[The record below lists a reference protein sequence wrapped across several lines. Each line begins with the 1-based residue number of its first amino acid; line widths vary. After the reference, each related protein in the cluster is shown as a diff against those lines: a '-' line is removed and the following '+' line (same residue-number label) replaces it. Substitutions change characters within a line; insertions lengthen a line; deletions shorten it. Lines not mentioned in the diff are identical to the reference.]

1 MKRRS
6 TLCGLIVVVLA
17 APSAVLA
24 NPAPVSMNFYADI
37 GLTRVW
43 RGDLSTLG
51 SGTFDSVALTDVVG
65 GGGDGLFSGFDLD
78 FIVIDLDGNLNTT
91 VDQIAP
97 FENASTFVQSG
108 SVRNPATSPHQPT
121 ALHPG
126 KLFGLNVDGSI
137 DFTTASM
144 GNLDSYFK
152 SPPTVDTS
160 KGWVTLGDGGVLKAK
175 FPTVILGGGPMYLF
189 VGDVGANESLQAEL
203 EIPDFHVPAPGAA
216 LLGAIGA
223 GLVGLLRRRSLL

>member
-1 MKRRS
+1 MKRQS
-6 TLCGLIVVVLA
+6 TLCGLVVLMVA

-24 NPAPVSMNFYADI
+24 SPAPVSMDFYADI

-43 RGDLSTLG
+43 RGDLSSLG
-51 SGTFDSVALTDVVG
+51 SGTFDSVVLTDVIG
-65 GGGDGLFSGFDLD
+65 GGGDGLFSGFDVD
-78 FIVIDLDGNLNTT
+78 FIVLDLDGVLSTT
-91 VDQIAP
+91 ADQTLP
-97 FENASTFVQSG
+97 FENSSTSVKAG
-108 SVRNPATSPHQPT
+108 SVRNAATSPHQPT

-126 KLFGLNVDGSI
+126 KLFGLNVDESI

-160 KGWVTLGDGGVLKAK
+160 KGWVALGDGGVLTAA
-175 FPTVILGGGPMYLF
+175 FPTVTLDGSPMYLF
-189 VGDVGANESLQAEL
+189 VGDVGANESLEAKL
-203 EIPDFHVPAPGAA
+203 EIGHFRTPAPGAA

-223 GLVGLLRRRSLL
+223 GLVGMLRRRSLL